1 MPGEPARAAATLRRA
16 KIAPPAGDGE
26 TAGRQARTGARGG
39 TGAPGAHRG
48 KFEGEAFGM
57 SIERFEEFLVLAGH
71 LNYTAA
77 ARRLNITQSA
87 LSKHILALEKEFGV
101 TLIDR
106 DRQQIELTREGRIFC
121 EEASKMIEAY
131 HAAVRRLHEVNH
143 EVSVAGAI
151 KDSAIHTIMGHAIE
165 DLRTNEPRVAIRAC
179 ACPSSSLRS
188 ELIQRRVDI
197 GIDVMDPFEEAD
209 PRICTRPFASV
220 PLLAVTKLGTPLSQ
234 RESVTVRELASQRVM
249 HPTGSA
255 DMQRG
260 ANAIEAVFQSCGVT
274 MGKRIF
280 FATSWTDFPAAELD
294 ENVFVMPRSLFSRQ
308 LFGHALSGCA
318 GIPISDECARF
329 PYQLSW
335 RAGESCEQV
344 LRCIDA
350 LTAAAETVRGRE

>member
-1 MPGEPARAAATLRRA
+1 
-16 KIAPPAGDGE
+16 
-26 TAGRQARTGARGG
+26 
-39 TGAPGAHRG
+39 
-48 KFEGEAFGM
+48 M

-131 HAAVRRLHEVNH
+131 HAAVRRLHEATH
-143 EVSVAGAI
+143 EVCVAGAI
-151 KDSAIHTIMGHAIE
+151 KDSAVQAILGRTIE
-165 DLRTNEPRVAIRAC
+165 ELRTHEPKVGIRTC
-179 ACPSSSLRS
+179 ACSSSSLRD
-188 ELIQRRVDI
+188 ELLQRRVDI
-197 GIDVMDPFEEAD
+197 GIDVIDPFEEAD
-209 PRICTRPFASV
+209 PRICTRFFASV
-220 PLLAVTKLGTPLSQ
+220 PLLAVTKLGTPLAQ
-234 RESVTVRELASQRVM
+234 RESVSIRELTSQRIM

-260 ANAIEAVFQSCGVT
+260 ANAVEAVFQSCGVT

-280 FATSWTDFPAAELD
+280 FASSWTDFPAAELD

-335 RAGESCEQV
+335 RAGEGCEQV

-350 LTAAAETVRGRE
+350 LTSAAEAVGSRE

>member
-1 MPGEPARAAATLRRA
+1 
-16 KIAPPAGDGE
+16 
-26 TAGRQARTGARGG
+26 
-39 TGAPGAHRG
+39 
-48 KFEGEAFGM
+48 M

-106 DRQQIELTREGRIFC
+106 DRQQIELTREGRVFC

-131 HAAVRRLHEVNH
+131 HAATRRLHEASH
-143 EVSVAGAI
+143 EVNVAGAI

-165 DLRTNEPRVAIRAC
+165 DLRAHDPRVGIRTC
-179 ACPSSSLRS
+179 ACPSSSLRN
-188 ELIQRRVDI
+188 ELLQRRVDV

-209 PRICTRPFASV
+209 PHVCTRFFASV
-220 PLLAVTKLGTPLSQ
+220 PLLAVTKLGTPLAQ
-234 RESVTVRELASQRVM
+234 RESVSVRELADQRIM

-280 FATSWTDFPAAELD
+280 FANSWSDFPAAELD

-308 LFGHALSGCA
+308 LFGHALNGCA
-318 GIPISDECARF
+318 GIPISDACARF

-335 RAGESCEQV
+335 RADEDCEQT

-350 LTAAAETVRGRE
+350 LTAAAQAVGSGE